1 MDLNSNMKLKSQQL
15 LITHSKSIMP
25 LTLETQRLNL
35 KMNSSITLLLMKS
48 RTDLL
53 FQTKLID
60 SDIRSNSL
68 ALKDLKRRLEIA

>member
-1 MDLNSNMKLKSQQL
+1 MDLNSNMKPKSQQL